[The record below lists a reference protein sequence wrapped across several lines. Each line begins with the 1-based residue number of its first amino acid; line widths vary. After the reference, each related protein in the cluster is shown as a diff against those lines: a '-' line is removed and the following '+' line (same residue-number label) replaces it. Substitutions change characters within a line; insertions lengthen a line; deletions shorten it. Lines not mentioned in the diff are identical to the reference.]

1 MHILCFSA
9 FSALQVERKFE
20 FSCSYFPPSH
30 RRRALAC
37 HTNACSAWEK
47 KHVRF
52 ENLCSGIFHLLVAFK
67 WWKSVAGERSEVSQ
81 REEISKIL
89 SWDSLF
95 STLVAFALSFG
106 QNTETVEGISAKA
119 HAKVLLKVLSSN
131 EWKKHSQGERQ
142 SRLSLETMRGG
153 EEENSPRTSHFWA
166 RDELPLRQG
175 DPD

>member
-67 WWKSVAGERSEVSQ
+67 WWKSVAGEGARWASEKKS
-81 REEISKIL
+81 RKSFHEILYFPL
-89 SWDSLF
+89 SSLSLSLF
-95 STLVAFALSFG
+95 WPKHRNRWRDLSKST
-106 QNTETVEGISAKA
+106 
-119 HAKVLLKVLSSN
+119 
-131 EWKKHSQGERQ
+131 RQ
-142 SRLSLETMRGG
+142 SALESAELKRMEKTFSRRKAK
-153 EEENSPRTSHFWA
+153 SP
-166 RDELPLRQG
+166 
-175 DPD
+175 